1 MKWFSIKR
9 FAIFFLIYFATI
21 MVVQI
26 FIFESEDPVQA
37 IIVKNLLSGIFAA
50 VVFTYLMRNR

>member
-1 MKWFSIKR
+1 MKWFSLKR
-9 FAIFFLIYFATI
+9 FAIFFFVYFVTI
-21 MVVQI
+21 MIVQI
-26 FIFESEDPVQA
+26 FIFESEDSVQV